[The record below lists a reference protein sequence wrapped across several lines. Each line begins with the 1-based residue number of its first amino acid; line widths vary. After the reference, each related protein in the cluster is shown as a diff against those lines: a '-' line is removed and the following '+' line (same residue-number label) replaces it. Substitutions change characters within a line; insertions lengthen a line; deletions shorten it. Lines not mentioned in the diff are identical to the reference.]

1 MQGTIDLDI
10 CVICYKTIDIP
21 LTLAEEEKEEIE
33 PKTSQKDQSK
43 RQINYQTNFLQPSA
57 SLNDEN
63 QQKDVAEVKESLK
76 D

>member
-43 RQINYQTNFLQPSA
+43 RQINY
-57 SLNDEN
+57 
-63 QQKDVAEVKESLK
+63 
-76 D
+76 